1 MAGSRSQKMGRL
13 LELLGGVSRV
23 VEWPWPAPVMSIHE
37 TAPNFKAPFVCDNG
51 SGEREGEVFAVSIM
65 SETSRSEL
73 FNRVSD
79 SWDCCFMGHGSAMAV
94 SADFAMARGGWGVGL
109 DCESNITIEV
119 CDSGSHGTR
128 EALTS
133 LVSSLVVSWF
143 PAALTLPIAIEW
155 CDTGLHEAREAPA
168 SVVRSPVL
176 SWFSAILPTYTFKV
190 C

>member
-1 MAGSRSQKMGRL
+1 MEVCLKWQNIYNSNSNRW
-13 LELLGGVSRV
+13 LGVEARKWGDSWDCLAGVSRV

-37 TAPNFKAPFVCDNG
+37 TAPNCKAPFVCDNG
-51 SGEREGEVFAVSIM
+51 SGERGGEVLAVSIM

-73 FNRVSD
+73 YNRVSD

-109 DCESNITIEV
+109 ACESNITIEV

-133 LVSSLVVSWF
+133 VVSSPVVSWF
-143 PAALTLPIAIEW
+143 PAALSLPITIEW
-155 CDTGLHEAREAPA
+155 CD
-168 SVVRSPVL
+168 
-176 SWFSAILPTYTFKV
+176 FF
-190 C
+190 